1 MAIQALAPY
10 YSTNSDVK
18 EAIDKALTA
27 MSNAQNEN
35 GGFASWGSVNSE
47 SCAQVLVALTSLGI
61 DPTMMKDSSKRQH
74 THRCYDE
81 FLR

>member
-1 MAIQALAPY
+1 
-10 YSTNSDVK
+10 
-18 EAIDKALTA
+18 

-61 DPTMMKDSSKRQH
+61 DPTNDERFIKNHQGIKQRDSHPRTESSGTGTIGVGTQEGIKNLQ
-74 THRCYDE
+74 
-81 FLR
+81 

>member
-1 MAIQALAPY
+1 MTGMAIQALAPY

-61 DPTMMKDSSKRQH
+61 DPTMMKDSSKTA
-74 THRCYDE
+74 THSSM
-81 FLR
+81 L